1 MQKRSDER
9 LAGLASMQVR
19 ACAGRWGAPSILRRH
34 PVQAAVVAF
43 AAGLVLFAAACG
55 SVRGTGRPLL
65 EEAPPKT
72 AAVQGASTMER

>member
-1 MQKRSDER
+1 
-9 LAGLASMQVR
+9 
-19 ACAGRWGAPSILRRH
+19 
-34 PVQAAVVAF
+34 
-43 AAGLVLFAAACG
+43 CG